1 MKGVVIAGTG
11 SGCGKTSITTGLMSV
26 LSKQKKVQP
35 FKVGPDF
42 IDPMYHSLA
51 TGRAG
56 RNLDTFMTS
65 PDTCRNI
72 VGFASNSIAVILDAV
87 NNLSDALSS
96 VITIVGAKLAG
107 KAPDRKHPLGYGRI
121 EYLTSMIVAA
131 IVLYAGITSLVE
143 SIKKI
148 IHPGKAE
155 YSIVTIIIIA
165 VAVIVKLILGTFVK
179 GRGKKVNSGALV
191 ASGSDA
197 LFDAVI
203 SASVLISA
211 LIYMFF
217 HISLEAFVGIAI
229 SAFIIKAGM
238 EMLIETLD
246 DILGKRAD
254 KDLVLKVKK
263 LINEEEVVRGAYDL
277 IINNYGPNKNIASV
291 HVELPDTMTV
301 EEVDILTRRLEEKV
315 YKESAVILTGV
326 GVYSYN
332 TRNDKAAEIRNNVQ
346 KIVTSHDYVLQMHGF
361 YLDMENKRMRFDVVL
376 TFAVSFKEA
385 VETIRKEVKEAYPE
399 YEAIIS
405 TDADIS
411 DL

>member
-1 MKGVVIAGTG
+1 MNEKEREKIIVQTSVIGILTNIMLVV
-11 SGCGKTSITTGLMSV
+11 
-26 LSKQKKVQP
+26 
-35 FKVGPDF
+35 FK
-42 IDPMYHSLA
+42 M
-51 TGRAG
+51 
-56 RNLDTFMTS
+56 
-65 PDTCRNI
+65 I
-72 VGFASNSIAVILDAV
+72 VGILSNSIAVILDAV

-107 KAPDRKHPLGYGRI
+107 KAPDRKHPLGYGRV

-148 IHPGKAE
+148 IHPEKAE
-155 YSIVTIIIIA
+155 YSVVLVVIIA
-165 VAVIVKLILGTFVK
+165 VAVIVKLLLGTFVK
-179 GRGKKVNSGALV
+179 KRGQSVNSGALV

-197 LFDAVI
+197 LFDAI
-203 SASVLISA
+203 LSASVLASA
-211 LIYMFF
+211 LFYMFF
-217 HISLEAFVGIAI
+217 HISLEAFVGVAIAV
-229 SAFIIKAGM
+229 FIIKAGM

-254 KDLVLKVKK
+254 KELVLKVKK
-263 LINEEEVVRGAYDL
+263 LINEEETVRGAYDL

-301 EEVDILTRRLEEKV
+301 EEVDNLTRRLEERI
-315 YKESAVILTGV
+315 YKETAVILTGV

-332 TRNDKAAEIRNNVQ
+332 TKNDQAAEIRSNVQ

-361 YLDMENKRMRFDVVL
+361 YLDIQNKKMRFDVVL
-376 TFAVSFKEA
+376 TFVVSFKEA
-385 VETIRKEVKEAYPE
+385 VETIKKEVKQAYPE
-399 YEAIIS
+399 YEITIS
-405 TDADIS
+405 TDVDVS